1 MSQTID
7 DRVVQLEFENSGFEQ
22 GVQES
27 LTTLQKLKQSLN
39 FDSAAKN
46 LTAISNA
53 ASRFDLSG
61 IGNAVEQVGEK
72 FSYMKY
78 AGLVALSNLV
88 TGAMHA
94 GSRIA
99 NALIGPITSGGWNRA
114 MNLEQANFMME
125 GVLKDAGKVQD
136 VMKAVNQS
144 VDGTAYSLDAA
155 AKVASQF
162 AATGIESYEE
172 MLKPLQ
178 AIAGVAGMTNA
189 SFEEIGDIF
198 TTVRSRGKMTR
209 EEINRLAVR
218 GLAALPALSK
228 EMGKTEEEV
237 SSLISKG
244 QVSFETFV
252 NAMHNAFS
260 EQAQKANDTF
270 TGAMSNVRSAL
281 GRIGAEFATPF
292 IRNMI
297 PVLNSFR
304 LAINATKATLT
315 PFFTT
320 SADIMAKLSK
330 IISTTLNNY
339 TDFVKRHT
347 GTIAGIYK
355 DLISVVK
362 NLFNFTSKI
371 IQPIRDAFHETFESK
386 TLAYIKKI
394 STAIV
399 LFTNKLTLTDEKAN
413 QLKTIFRGFFS
424 IFSTL
429 GILVKRAAIQLS
441 YFSPVVSKVGNYVL
455 SFLEK
460 ISNHLLNF
468 NKKVDG
474 SDFLKGNIFE
484 NLKDKISESIKGLK
498 DVGIKF
504 TTAFDNIKKKISEGF
519 TKGIKDINSFEKNV
533 STVKTFFLNIFE
545 TIKEVIIKLGDIV
558 KKLFTDTSSILSTIP
573 QLVEAMFSGLAR
585 AISGFINSQ
594 TVKDLLSL
602 TQSGLFIAIAE
613 NIRKATKNLKI
624 ENLNGLFKLFNFNI
638 SPKLIDTSWLNALAK
653 NIKAIGEE
661 FVNVEKI
668 KAVGSSILEL
678 AFALLIVSTIDTD
691 KLLKSVAAIGSIITA
706 FATLTAV
713 FNKQGLLGAIESEAV
728 NKITDAFKS
737 FALALLMLSGSM
749 LILSTISP
757 ERLATATLALIVIFA
772 VLERSV
778 GILRNIFTEIT
789 RLTKMYGQ
797 FGKYTVKT
805 FKAFSNSIKSFAI
818 SILILAVS
826 MKLLSTIPFS
836 NLIDSLIAFTT
847 IMVEMTLALKVISK
861 LDMSKEAGKAILKV
875 GVMLLVL
882 AGALKLLSTIPIEQM
897 NVALKGLFGGLM
909 SMAAALALLG
919 TISVISKKVIG
930 RGLRW
935 DAFAKS
941 LASLAVG
948 ILLLAGAL
956 KIISTIPV
964 ESMTA
969 TLDLLIGSLVAMV
982 GSLAVLGLVSNK
994 LNGFKFGSIAA
1005 NFVAIAGAI
1014 VILSAGLKIIST
1026 IPLTKVSGTLALL
1039 GGTMLTIVASLTA
1052 LAIVSK
1058 SLDGFKFG
1066 AIAANLLVVS
1076 GAIAILSVALSI
1088 MGKVNEKM
1096 ASFGLLAGSLIAI
1109 CVALSALSGIDAIG
1123 MIAAAA
1129 AITAVSGAMFIMASA
1144 LALISNFSFD
1154 QLIGAVVALTGGL
1167 AVLAILLAGMGT
1179 AWAPILAGAGV
1190 LLGIFAA
1197 LALGVL
1203 AFVGVAYLAGKA
1215 FEVIG
1220 IGIASI
1226 GSGMLLLSSG
1236 LESLSKTLP
1245 ALVGILTTVAGLAF
1259 LAPRLIIM
1267 SAALLAVG
1275 STLTIVGIASNIL
1288 GAGFIILSKGLQL
1301 ISDYI
1306 VKFAAALK
1314 VTGTILKNSKSE
1326 VNAFILTMLKLSLL
1340 AIIAPLIII
1349 IGASLVVLG
1358 AGLKLVG
1365 AGMILVSNGINILIG
1380 ALSNLGQFIATV
1392 AAVIFKILTV
1402 VWEVIIAGITNVVN
1416 FIRNIDWAAI
1426 WEFIKEKITQFIDW
1440 FKSVDWKLVF
1450 IKITLGIAAILSKIG
1465 ELLNKAWTWF
1475 KEKLAEWGED
1485 LKAKLSEAWENL
1497 KSKISEKWEELKSL
1511 IIAKWEEFKS
1521 RIGQWKSSLVE
1532 RGKFII
1538 QGLIEGIEEGLK
1550 NLAGIPKKI
1559 YDKIVGGI
1567 EEKFDIDSPSKVTY
1581 WDGLMVMMGFN
1592 SGMEEGAAETGNV
1605 IDEITGLV
1613 DGGLTGLVDKA
1624 KDKVKSFF
1632 DLDITKAN
1640 KEIEGSISDMTTQL
1654 SKGSITWDQWNNT
1667 AGKSWDRIHILCD
1680 ELNRLKGEYDSGHIS
1695 LEVYESATTNLEQE
1709 VYDLIGSFDDLK
1721 TALSQIDG
1729 QIRLQESSIN
1739 KMTKS
1744 YNAAKGADEE
1754 LRQEIEK
1761 QTTTLYKLRE
1771 IKHNITQTTQK
1782 STEATE
1788 KETAA
1793 TNTNTSSKSK
1803 NAKANKDL
1811 AESLES
1817 TLTNQLNL
1825 FSKFEAKNPMNKDEL
1840 LNNMRSQ
1847 IKGMTDWA
1855 GQMNKLAQMGID
1867 QGLYKKLAEMGPQGA
1882 EYVGA
1887 FVSMSAEELAQAN
1900 EMWAQSLV
1908 LPGDISKQIGADF
1921 NNIGL
1926 NVGVGLANGITGSA
1940 DTIKDATTT
1949 TVQENT
1955 TDSAMETLKEK
1966 SPSRVFHEIGMNVD
1980 LGLALGIQDFRNV
1993 VYTVLETMCK
2003 NMIVIAKRELNPEN
2017 FKSIGAG
2024 VVEGVNQG
2032 IEENMS
2038 ILETAMQKLA
2048 SMVEQVARSPK
2059 GFDVNSPS
2067 KRMIPI
2073 GEGVSEGLILG
2084 INKSSSGVTNSI
2096 SNMADNAVNQMRQT
2110 IANIASMI
2118 NNEMEDPV
2126 ITPVLDLSKVQA
2138 GAKLLNSTFSANA
2151 AIAAG
2156 ASQLG
2161 ALQNG
2166 QYSQGGITFNQ
2177 YNNSPKAL
2185 SRIDIYRDTRNMLSQ
2200 FRQATT

>member
-88 TGAMHA
+88 TGAMQA

-125 GVLKDAGKVQD
+125 GVLKDADKVQD

-399 LFTNKLTLTDEKAN
+399 LFTNKLTLTEEKAN

-429 GILVKRAAIQLS
+429 GILVRRAAIQLS
-441 YFSPVVSKVGNYVL
+441 YFSPVVSRVGNYVL

-484 NLKDKISESIKGLK
+484 NLKDKISESIKGLE
-498 DVGIKF
+498 DVGTKF

-519 TKGIKDINSFEKNV
+519 TKGIKDIDSFEKNV
-533 STVKTFFLNIFE
+533 NTVKTFFLNVFE
-545 TIKEVIIKLGDIV
+545 AIKEVIIKLGDII

-602 TQSGLFIAIAE
+602 TQTGLFIAIAE
-613 NIRKATKNLKI
+613 NIRKATKKMDLTGGLFSFFKNFKIAPALVDMSWMNTLTSNLK
-624 ENLNGLFKLFNFNI
+624 ELGNKAVDI
-638 SPKLIDTSWLNALAK
+638 SK
-653 NIKAIGEE
+653 IKAIGG
-661 FVNVEKI
+661 
-668 KAVGSSILEL
+668 AILEL

-691 KLLKSVAAIGSIITA
+691 KLLKSVAALGSVIGA
-706 FATLTAV
+706 FATLTTI
-713 FNKQGLLGAIESEAV
+713 FNKKGLLGAVESQAVSAITEAFQ
-728 NKITDAFKS
+728 K
-737 FALALLMLSGSM
+737 FAMALLMLAGSM

-778 GILRNIFTEIT
+778 GILRNIFTEIM

-818 SILILAVS
+818 SILILAVA

-836 NLIDSLIAFTT
+836 NLIDSLIAFTA

-861 LDMSKEAGKAILKV
+861 LDMSKEVGQAILKMSV
-875 GVMLLVL
+875 ALLIL

-897 NVALKGLFGGLM
+897 NTALKGLFLGLM
-909 SMAAALALLG
+909 SMVAALALLG

-935 DAFAKS
+935 DEFAKTLVI
-941 LASLAVG
+941 LASG
-948 ILLLAGAL
+948 ILILAGAL

-969 TLDLLIGSLVAMV
+969 TLDLLIGSLAAMV
-982 GSLAVLGLVSNK
+982 GSLAVLGLVSNR

-1005 NFVAIAGAI
+1005 NLVAVAGAI

-1026 IPLTKVSGTLALL
+1026 IPLTKVSSTLALL
-1039 GGTMLTIVASLTA
+1039 GGTMLTIVASIAA
-1052 LAIVSK
+1052 LAIVSNK
-1058 SLDGFKFG
+1058 LDGFKFG

-1088 MGKVNEKM
+1088 MGKVNEKL

-1109 CVALSALSGIDAIG
+1109 CVALSALSGIDTVG
-1123 MIAAAA
+1123 LIASAA
-1129 AITAVSGAMFIMASA
+1129 AITAVSGAMFIMASV
-1144 LALISNFSFD
+1144 LALISAFSFD
-1154 QLIGAVVALTGGL
+1154 QLVGAVVALTGGL
-1167 AVLAILLAGMGT
+1167 AVLAMILAGMGT

-1197 LALGVL
+1197 LALAVL

-1220 IGIASI
+1220 VGIASI

-1236 LESLSKTLP
+1236 IEALSKTAP
-1245 ALVGILTTVAGLAF
+1245 AIVTILATVAGLAF
-1259 LAPRLIIM
+1259 LAPRLVVM
-1267 SAALLAVG
+1267 SIALLAVG
-1275 STLTIVGIASNIL
+1275 SALTIVGLASNIL
-1288 GAGFIILSKGLQL
+1288 GAGFVVLSTGLKM

-1306 VKFAAALK
+1306 VKFASALK
-1314 VTGTILKNSKSE
+1314 VAGSILKNSKSE
-1326 VNAFILTMLKLSLL
+1326 VNAFILTMLKLSVL
-1340 AIIAPLIII
+1340 AIIAPFIILV
-1349 IGASLVVLG
+1349 GVSLAVLG
-1358 AGLKLVG
+1358 TGLKLVG
-1365 AGMILVSNGINILIG
+1365 AGMIVVSSGINVLIG
-1380 ALSNLGQFIATV
+1380 ALSNLGQFIAV
-1392 AAVIFKILTV
+1392 VGAVIFKILSIL
-1402 VWEVIIAGITNVVN
+1402 WEIVISGITNVIN
-1416 FIRNIDWAAI
+1416 FIKSIDWAAV
-1426 WEFIKEKITQFIDW
+1426 WEFIKEKVSQFIEW
-1440 FKSVDWKLVF
+1440 FKNIDWRLVF
-1450 IKITLGIAAILSKIG
+1450 IKVNLAIASILSKLG
-1465 ELLNKAWTWF
+1465 ELINKAWTWF
-1475 KEKLAEWGED
+1475 KEKLAEFGED
-1485 LKAKLSEAWENL
+1485 LKAKLAEAWENL

-1538 QGLIEGIEEGLK
+1538 QGLIDGIREGLK
-1550 NLAGIPKKI
+1550 DLANIPKEI

-1567 EEKFDIDSPSKVTY
+1567 EKNFRIESPSKETY

-1592 SGMEEGAAETGNV
+1592 SGMEEGAAETGNIV
-1605 IDEITGLV
+1605 DEITGLV
-1613 DGGLTGLVDKA
+1613 DGGLGGLVDKA

-1667 AGKSWDRIHILCD
+1667 AGKSWDRIHVLCD
-1680 ELNRLKGEYDSGHIS
+1680 ELNRLKGEYDAGHIS

-1721 TALSQIDG
+1721 SALSLIDG

-1771 IKHNITQTTQK
+1771 IKHNVTQTTQK

-1793 TNTNTSSKSK
+1793 TNANTSSKSK

-1817 TLTNQLNL
+1817 TLTSQLNL
-1825 FSKFEAKNPMNKDEL
+1825 FSKFEQKNPMSKDEL

-1887 FVSMSAEELAQAN
+1887 FTQMTAEELAQAN

-1908 LPGDISKQIGADF
+1908 LPGDIAGQINNNF
-1921 NNIGL
+1921 NNIGKDQMD
-1926 NVGVGLANGITGSA
+1926 GLKDGIINNGGQVA
-1940 DTIKDATTT
+1940 DAAVAV
-1949 TVQENT
+1949 VQ
-1955 TDSAMETLKEK
+1955 KEEDDVRTHDK
-1966 SPSRVFHEIGMNVD
+1966 SHSPSDLYEEIGMNQM
-1980 LGLALGIQDFRNV
+1980 LGLALGIQRNRNIPLQV
-1993 VYTVLETMCK
+1993 METTCK
-2003 NMIVIAKRELNPEN
+2003 MIYDIARRELSFEK
-2017 FKSIGAG
+2017 FRVIGESIP
-2024 VVEGVNQG
+2024 QG
-2032 IEENMS
+2032 INAGIESQMS
-2038 ILETAMQKLA
+2038 IVETAVQKLA
-2048 SMVEQVARSPK
+2048 DLAVKAAESVK
-2059 GFDVNSPS
+2059 GFWTGSPS
-2067 KRMIPI
+2067 ERFIPI
-2073 GEGVSEGLILG
+2073 GESVSNGVAFG
-2084 INKSSSGVTNSI
+2084 IDKASGNVVSSVHDMADDAVSQMRNTIASI
-2096 SNMADNAVNQMRQT
+2096 SQ
-2110 IANIASMI
+2110 MI
-2118 NNEMEDPV
+2118 NNEIDDPV

-2138 GAKLLNSTFSANA
+2138 GARLLNSTFSANA

-2156 ASQLG
+2156 GSQLG

-2200 FRQATT
+2200 FKQATT

>member
-198 TTVRSRGKMTR
+198 TTIRSRGKMTR

-339 TDFVKRHT
+339 TDFVKKHT

-429 GILVKRAAIQLS
+429 GILVRRAAMQLS
-441 YFSPVVSKVGNYVL
+441 YFSPVVSRVGNYVL

-484 NLKDKISESIKGLK
+484 NLKDKISESIKGLE

-533 STVKTFFLNIFE
+533 STVKTFFLNVFE
-545 TIKEVIIKLGDIV
+545 AIKEVIIKLGDII

-613 NIRKATKNLKI
+613 NIRKATKKMDLTGDLFSFFKNFKIAPALVDMSWMNTLTANLKELGNKAVDI
-624 ENLNGLFKLFNFNI
+624 
-638 SPKLIDTSWLNALAK
+638 AK
-653 NIKAIGEE
+653 IQAIGG
-661 FVNVEKI
+661 
-668 KAVGSSILEL
+668 AILEL

-691 KLLKSVAAIGSIITA
+691 KLLKSVAALGSVIGA
-706 FATLTAV
+706 FATLTTI
-713 FNKQGLLGAIESEAV
+713 FNKQGLLGVVESGAV
-728 NKITDAFKS
+728 AAITDAFKN
-737 FALALLMLSGSM
+737 FATALIILSGAM

-757 ERLATATLALIVIFA
+757 ERLATATLALVVIFA

-778 GILRNIFTEIT
+778 GILRNIFTEMM

-805 FKAFSNSIKSFAI
+805 FKAFSNSIKSFAV

-919 TISVISKKVIG
+919 AISVISKKVIG

-969 TLDLLIGSLVAMV
+969 TLDLLIGSLAAMV

-994 LNGFKFGSIAA
+994 LNGFKFGSVAA
-1005 NFVAIAGAI
+1005 NLVAVAGAI

-1026 IPLTKVSGTLALL
+1026 ISLTKVSGTLALL

-1288 GAGFIILSKGLQL
+1288 GAGFIVLSKGLQL

-1392 AAVIFKILTV
+1392 AAVIFQILTV

-1416 FIRNIDWAAI
+1416 FIRNIDWAAV

-1440 FKSVDWKLVF
+1440 FKSIDWKLVF

-1465 ELLNKAWTWF
+1465 ELLKKAWTWF

-1550 NLAGIPKKI
+1550 DLAGIPKKI

-1592 SGMEEGAAETGNV
+1592 NGMEEGAAETGNV

-1632 DLDITKAN
+1632 NLDISKAN
-1640 KEIEGSISDMTTQL
+1640 KEIEGSISDVTKKL
-1654 SKGSITWDQWNNT
+1654 SEGNLTMGEWTNT
-1667 AGKSWDRIHILCD
+1667 AGKSWDRVKELTN
-1680 ELNRLKGEYDSGHIS
+1680 ELNRLQGEYDAGRMS
-1695 LEVYESATTNLEQE
+1695 LEEYKAATGPLEAE
-1709 VYDLIGSFDDLK
+1709 IYKLIGSFEDLQSALAAIDD
-1721 TALSQIDG
+1721 
-1729 QIRLQESSIN
+1729 
-1739 KMTKS
+1739 
-1744 YNAAKGADEE
+1744 E
-1754 LRQEIEK
+1754 LRLAQNENSKYMDMVRQGTMQQSVYFEITKKNTKAIHDLNEMK
-1761 QTTTLYKLRE
+1761 YNLTGTTK
-1771 IKHNITQTTQK
+1771 NN
-1782 STEATE
+1782 TEATE

-1793 TNTNTSSKSK
+1793 TNANTSSKSR

-1887 FVSMSAEELAQAN
+1887 FVNMSAEELAQAN

-1926 NVGVGLANGITGSA
+1926 NVGAGLANGITGSA
-1940 DTIKDATTT
+1940 DTIKNATNT

-1955 TDSAMETLKEK
+1955 TDEAMTVLQEQ

-2017 FKSIGAG
+2017 FKPIGAG

-2048 SMVEQVARSPK
+2048 SMVEQAARSPK

-2073 GEGVSEGLILG
+2073 GEGVGEGLALG
-2084 INKSSSGVTNSI
+2084 INRSSAGVTNSI
-2096 SNMADNAVNQMRQT
+2096 SSMADNAVSQMKQT

-2138 GAKLLNSTFSANA
+2138 GARLLNSTFSANA

-2156 ASQLG
+2156 ASQLS

-2166 QYSQGGITFNQ
+2166 QYPGGNVVFNQ

-2200 FRQATT
+2200 FKQATT